1 MQIFWM
7 ESADHC
13 EDWFVAAESSVQAIQ
28 FFCDSMGYDQ
38 FVDHVSASLIPNQ
51 PCYLISEKPHFLEN
65 SEIRAAGGKFI
76 EFHDQDILAHV
87 PEESMQLVAGE
98 TRVVRFGQKAYMEG
112 NVLRVALHLEGKLTR
127 S

>member
-13 EDWFVAAESSVQAIQ
+13 EDWFVAAASKDQAIQ

-38 FVDHVSASLIPNQ
+38 SVDKVCASLIPNE
-51 PCYLISEKPHFLEN
+51 LLHLLSEKPHFLEN

-76 EFHDQDILAHV
+76 DFHDQDILAHV
-87 PEESMQLVAGE
+87 PRESMQLVAGE
-98 TRVVRFGQKAYMEG
+98 TRVVRFGNKAYMEG
-112 NVLRVALHLEGKLTR
+112 NVLRVALHLEGKLTN